1 MAADNQQRPRLRGA
15 GRIRLRSALWRILRE
30 TVISC
35 FNHRVT
41 GLAAEAGFFMLLS
54 LPPLLLGLA
63 GTVGY
68 LHGMIGG
75 STVNDLKA
83 DIVSAAASVLSDK
96 STEQVVV
103 PLVNDVFDSGRAD
116 IISAG
121 FLIALWSGS
130 RALNVY
136 VDTITIMYGL
146 SGKRGIVRT
155 RLLSFT
161 LYVVGL
167 LLGMFLIPLLVAG
180 PELVVKAF
188 PHFAGTVHILYWPV
202 LVVLSVCFLTSL
214 YHVSVP
220 VRTPWREDI
229 PGALVA
235 LLLCIVGSFLLRVYL
250 ATTIDGPTVYGSLA
264 APVAVMVWMYFAAM
278 AVLIGAAVNA
288 AIDQVWPSQETAQ
301 ARAERDKEKAAE
313 EIAAAMEHLR
323 SGRHRGTPG
332 DWTPTPFDDRDD
344 TEDTVI
350 HGELPDIAQPPS
362 EFPERWAIHA
372 RDAKRNDPGTVNG
385 RNNGARRPADGPPR
399 PPRPLGAPPT
409 NGQPPS
415 LQMPAGQALP
425 GLPLDDTAWPPP
437 PTRPP
442 QPTRPPG
449 GEQEHARRDRP

>member
-1 MAADNQQRPRLRGA
+1 M
-15 GRIRLRSALWRILRE
+15 RSALWRILRE

-75 STVNDLKA
+75 STINDLKA
-83 DIVSAAASVLSDK
+83 DIIKASASVLSDK
-96 STEQVVV
+96 STQQVVV

-116 IISAG
+116 IVSAG

-188 PHFAGTVHILYWPV
+188 PHFAGTVHVLYWPV

-235 LLLCIVGSFLLRVYL
+235 LLLCILGSFLLRLYL

-313 EIAAAMEHLR
+313 EIATAMEHLR
-323 SGRHRGTPG
+323 AGRHRGAPG
-332 DWTPTPFDDRDD
+332 DWKPSPYEHDERHDEM
-344 TEDTVI
+344 EDTVI
-350 HGELPDIAQPPS
+350 HGELPDIAEPPS

-372 RDAKRNDPGTVNG
+372 RDAKRNDTGTVNG
-385 RNNGARRPADGPPR
+385 RNNGARRVGDVPPR
-399 PPRPLGAPPT
+399 PTGAPPA

-437 PTRPP
+437 PS
-442 QPTRPPG
+442 RPPG
-449 GEQEHARRDRP
+449 ADPEHARRDAP

>member
-1 MAADNQQRPRLRGA
+1 MAADYQQRPRLRGA

-83 DIVSAAASVLSDK
+83 DIVKAAASVLSDK

-235 LLLCIVGSFLLRVYL
+235 LLLCILGSFLLRVYL

-323 SGRHRGTPG
+323 SGRHRGNPG
-332 DWTPTPFDDRDD
+332 DWTPASGEHDPM
-344 TEDTVI
+344 EDTVI
-350 HGELPDIAQPPS
+350 HGELPDIAEPPS

-372 RDAKRNDPGTVNG
+372 RDAKRGDTGAVNG
-385 RNNGARRPADGPPR
+385 RANGARRTGETPARMPSRPPR
-399 PPRPLGAPPT
+399 PPGPPPT

-415 LQMPAGQALP
+415 LHMPAGQELP
-425 GLPLDDTAWPPP
+425 GLPLDDTAWPP
-437 PTRPP
+437 RPS
-442 QPTRPPG
+442 RPVA